1 MLQIV
6 FNEVSAAEISR
17 LDTLTQLDLLAA
29 FQVDEKDLEQLDGD
43 RFGKLEREGFTLY
56 RYRAG
61 EHRIYFEISSIEG
74 SEDPGVLVRRV
85 LHKNTFQDFLYRSAL
100 PTSEDEQLAGS
111 KSFWKL
117 IDESNPSAAS

>member
-6 FNEVSAAEISR
+6 FNEVSAAEISQ
-17 LDTLTQLDLLAA
+17 LDTLTQLDLLDA
-29 FQVDEKDLEQLDGD
+29 FKVSEDDVERPDGD
-43 RFGKLEREGFTLY
+43 HFGKLEREGRTLY

-61 EHRIYFEISSIEG
+61 EYRIYFEISNLEES
-74 SEDPGVLVRRV
+74 SERGVLVRRV

-100 PTSEDEQLAGS
+100 PTEDEQLAES

-117 IDESNPSAAS
+117 IDESGIPAS